1 MTILATL
8 RQKQQTRA
16 RTVLSLLVVV
26 WLNLTLQACATA
38 APATELSVDRPI
50 TSEALDSTR
59 NHSGHASDQQCAHCV
74 DCPHDGCTEP
84 SSCDRPIVA
93 STKAETRLF
102 DNTEFESTVA
112 VTIDDLV
119 AAVTSPT
126 APLIRPA
133 YSIAAAPVPLTV
145 QYCVYLI

>member
-8 RQKQQTRA
+8 RQRQQTRA

-50 TSEALDSTR
+50 TSAALDSTR
-59 NHSGHASDQQCAHCV
+59 NHSGHAPDQHREHFV
-74 DCPHDGCTEP
+74 DCRHDGCAER
-84 SSCDRPIVA
+84 SSCERPVVA
-93 STKAETRLF
+93 STKAENRLL
-102 DNTEFESTVA
+102 DNTDFEPTVA

-126 APLIRPA
+126 VPLIRPA
-133 YSIAAAPVPLTV
+133 YSIAAAPVSLTV